1 MKRPH
6 KSRRPARGRVR
17 NVLAI
22 CTASAVVAFI
32 HWNCDPVISG
42 ADPEFQTASVTAA
55 PRLVLPPPPALPE
68 VLDADAAGTE
78 SDEQNSQT
86 ADVAGSEVL
95 RGRMAT
101 LMNVLLLKQGCA
113 NFERIPDYSAT
124 LHRQERIGGDLRDP
138 ETLVLKL
145 RHEPYSVYMKW
156 KSGDAGRQ
164 LIYVDGQNEGKL
176 LVQPGGFKGRLTGV
190 LSLDPSGSLA
200 MSECRY
206 PVTKAGLLEL
216 ARTVL
221 EFREADLERGS
232 GSRCEMHPDQM
243 LNDRPCYLFIVEYDS
258 PEVNS
263 LYRKTIVYVDKELQM
278 PTCVRNY
285 TWGRDVD
292 PEKIDEETL
301 IEYYCYTDI
310 EMNTQLADADFDA
323 ANRKYRLRVRR

>member
-1 MKRPH
+1 MKRTH
-6 KSRRPARGRVR
+6 KTRKPARGRVR
-17 NVLAI
+17 NVLALCI
-22 CTASAVVAFI
+22 ASAVATFI

-42 ADPEFQTASVTAA
+42 TDPEFQPASITAA
-55 PRLVLPPPPALPE
+55 PRMLLPPPPALPE
-68 VLDADAAGTE
+68 ALESETTDEAVAAQNEQSAD
-78 SDEQNSQT
+78 T
-86 ADVAGSEVL
+86 AEPGVL
-95 RGRMAT
+95 RGKMAT
-101 LMNVLLLKQGCA
+101 LLNVLLLKQGCA

-145 RHEPYSVYMKW
+145 RHEPYSIYMKW
-156 KSGDAGRQ
+156 QSGDAGRQ
-164 LIYVDGQNEGKL
+164 LIYVEGQNDGKL

-190 LSLDPSGSLA
+190 LSLDPNGSLA

-216 ARTVL
+216 ARTIL
-221 EFREADLERGS
+221 EYREEDLERGT
-232 GSRCEMHPDQM
+232 GSTCVMYPDQM
-243 LNDRPCYLFIVEYDS
+243 LNDRPCYLFIVEYES

-278 PTCVRNY
+278 PTCIRNY

-292 PEKIDEETL
+292 PEKIDDETL

>member
-1 MKRPH
+1 MKRPRN
-6 KSRRPARGRVR
+6 SRQPARGPVR
-17 NVLAI
+17 NVLAL
-22 CTASAVVAFI
+22 CTALAVVTFI
-32 HWNCDPVISG
+32 HWNSDPVISG
-42 ADPEFQTASVTAA
+42 TDPEFQTASVTSA

-68 VLDADAAGTE
+68 AVNDEAAGAETAE
-78 SDEQNSQT
+78 PDNQA
-86 ADVAGSEVL
+86 ADVAGPEVL

-113 NFERIPDYSAT
+113 DFEKIPDYSAT

-145 RHEPYSVYMKW
+145 RHEPYSIYMKW

-164 LIYVDGQNEGKL
+164 LIYVEGQNDGKL

-243 LNDRPCYLFIVEYDS
+243 LNGRPCYLFIVEYDS

-292 PEKIDEETL
+292 PENIDEETL

-310 EMNTQLADADFDA
+310 EMSTQLADADFDA
-323 ANRKYRLRVRR
+323 ANRNYRLRVRR